1 MEKKDKELYCYKQA
15 LSQPYWIQR
24 LTDTIS
30 LDSAIRLSFFV
41 YAILV
46 AALAWLLMYL
56 FLHFLPFGLRTV
68 ASGALGI
75 FCGRYLSELEIDD
88 RGAVFFLKDYL
99 LFYLRFG
106 MRGKTIYINKGQVY
120 QKPKERNKH

>member
-1 MEKKDKELYCYKQA
+1 M
-15 LSQPYWIQR
+15 SQPYWIQR

-46 AALAWLLMYL
+46 AGFTWLLMYL
-56 FLHFLPFGLRTV
+56 FLHFLPFGLRPV
-68 ASGALGI
+68 ASGSVGI
-75 FCGRYLSELEIDD
+75 FFGRYLSELEIDD

-106 MRGKTIYINKGQVY
+106 MRDNIYINKGQVY
-120 QKPKERNKH
+120 QKPKERSKH